1 MSLDDDVT
9 RLLRIVEKHSPEF
22 KYQLTR
28 LHLSEDQIEAIYPL
42 IVQFI
47 EKSFREAI
55 TEARPE

>member
-1 MSLDDDVT
+1 MSLDDEVA
-9 RLLRIVEKHSPEF
+9 RLLRIVEHHSPEF

-47 EKSFREAI
+47 EKTCRESL